1 MLKRIGAV
9 LVGLVFAIAIIVGN
23 EFVEAAIH
31 PPPANIDCNKA
42 ASVNAYIASLPVGAL
57 LIVLFGWT
65 LATFV
70 GACIVLRICV
80 GKRPTASVELD
91 ISAGRARERRSL
103 KLHTRACRGYLRPG

>member
-42 ASVNAYIASLPVGAL
+42 ASVNAYIASLG
-57 LIVLFGWT
+57 I
-65 LATFV
+65 
-70 GACIVLRICV
+70 IN
-80 GKRPTASVELD
+80 K
-91 ISAGRARERRSL
+91 
-103 KLHTRACRGYLRPG
+103 